1 METTWDKL
9 RAVLLALGLH
19 ALVLVLLFVGLLWQP
34 LPAAADAAGPVIEAT
49 LVSSPQ
55 QSSAVAKAVTA
66 VAQKSELNATPPP
79 QPKPEPRPQDA
90 AQPQQIAPQ
99 APLPKPDTVDQ
110 DEVRRLADQ
119 AAEKKQQE
127 QEERRKQ
134 AQIDL
139 TNQQQQQQEAQN
151 KQRLAQQELEKQQK
165 LDAIRKQLAD
175 AKRATLL
182 QEQKLK
188 QLQDQRAQIAQNNA
202 PATAAQSSATAPQS
216 GANGA
221 DQGLLDKY
229 KRAIIDV
236 TNNNWIHTDVPE
248 RVHCTIQFT
257 QIPGGEVIDVKYL
270 NCPFTA
276 AARESVDRAMRKSPL
291 PYAGYE
297 QVFPQ
302 LRQWNLD
309 FCYPQEACRR

>member
-19 ALVLVLLFVGLLWQP
+19 VLVLALLFVGLLWQP
-34 LPAAADAAGPVIEAT
+34 LPAAADAAGPAIEAT
-49 LVSSPQ
+49 LISSPQ
-55 QSSAVAKAVTA
+55 QSNAVAKAIA
-66 VAQKSELNATPPP
+66 AAEEKADRAAPPP
-79 QPKPEPRPQDA
+79 QPIPERRPQDA
-90 AQPQQIAPQ
+90 MQPQQPAPQ
-99 APLPKPDTVDQ
+99 APLPKPDTIDQ
-110 DEVRRLADQ
+110 DEVRRLAEQ

-139 TNQQQQQQEAQN
+139 TNQQQQQLEAQN

-165 LDAIRKQLAD
+165 LDTIRKQLAD

-188 QLQDQRAQIAQNNA
+188 QLQDQRAQLTQNNA
-202 PATAAQSSATAPQS
+202 PASTSQPVASSPQS
-216 GANGA
+216 GANGD
-221 DQGLLDKY
+221 DQGLLERY
-229 KRAIIDV
+229 RRAIIDV
-236 TNNNWIHTDVPE
+236 TNSNWIHTDVPE

-276 AARESVDRAMRKSPL
+276 AARESVDRAMRKTPL
-291 PYAGYE
+291 PYAGFE
-297 QVFPQ
+297 PVFA
-302 LRQWNLD
+302 RQGTVD
-309 FCYPQEACRR
+309 FCYPTEACRK

>member
-19 ALVLVLLFVGLLWQP
+19 LLVLAVLFVGLRWQH
-34 LPAAADAAGPVIEAT
+34 LPTAADAAGPVIEAT

-55 QSSAVAKAVTA
+55 QSRAVVKAVKA
-66 VAQKSELNATPPP
+66 AEQKADPEATPPP
-79 QPKPEPRPQDA
+79 QPQPEPRPQDA
-90 AQPQQIAPQ
+90 PQPQQAAPQ
-99 APLPKPDTVDQ
+99 APLPKPDTVNQ
-110 DEVRRLADQ
+110 DEVRRLAEQ

-151 KQRLAQQELEKQQK
+151 KLRLAQQELEKQQK

-188 QLQDQRAQIAQNNA
+188 QLQDQRAQLAQNNA
-202 PATAAQSSATAPQS
+202 PATATQAAASVPQS

-221 DQGLLDKY
+221 DQGLLEQY
-229 KRAIIDV
+229 KRAIIEV

-248 RVHCTIQFT
+248 RVHCIIQFT

-276 AARESVDRAMRKSPL
+276 AARESVDRAMHKSSL

-297 QVFPQ
+297 KVFPQ
-302 LRQWNLD
+302 LRQWSLD